1 MNENR
6 REPIEGEIIDTN
18 DESVE
23 NERRVR
29 AEERM
34 EKERM
39 EYEER
44 TGTRAEPQTA
54 EPRAAAVTEQ
64 GELMP
69 LFEDNEAKQFRTQWL
84 NIQSKFVDDPRESVK
99 QADELVASVLKSVTM
114 GFSDRRVALEQQWN
128 SGEDI
133 STEDLRVALKRYR
146 SFFDRLLT
154 LES

>member
-1 MNENR
+1 MAENR
-6 REPIEGEIIDTN
+6 EHEMEDDVIDVTEEP
-18 DESVE
+18 VE
-23 NERRVR
+23 QEPRN
-29 AEERM
+29 EERM
-34 EKERM
+34 RQRPAETT
-39 EYEER
+39 
-44 TGTRAEPQTA
+44 TGAGAE
-54 EPRAAAVTEQ
+54 VQ
-64 GELMP
+64 GLEP
-69 LFEDNEAKQFRTQWL
+69 LFETDEAKKFRTHWL
-84 NIQSKFVDDPRESVK
+84 NIQNKFVDDPRESVK

>member
-1 MNENR
+1 MAENR
-6 REPIEGEIIDTN
+6 DHEMEDEVIDVTGEP
-18 DESVE
+18 VE
-23 NERRVR
+23 QEPRNVERVQERR
-29 AEERM
+29 AE
-34 EKERM
+34 
-39 EYEER
+39 
-44 TGTRAEPQTA
+44 TTTPASAEVDGL
-54 EPRAAAVTEQ
+54 E
-64 GELMP
+64 P
-69 LFEDNEAKQFRTQWL
+69 LFETDEAKRFRTQWL
-84 NIQSKFVDDPRESVK
+84 SIQSKFVDDPRESVK

>member
-1 MNENR
+1 MDENR
-6 REPIEGEIIDTN
+6 RDPIDGEIIETT
-18 DESVE
+18 DESVK
-23 NERRVR
+23 NERRLR

-34 EKERM
+34 EEERI

-44 TGTRAEPQTA
+44 TGSRGEPSTA
-54 EPRAAAVTEQ
+54 APRGAAVTERE
-64 GELMP
+64 ELMP
-69 LFEDNEAKQFRTQWL
+69 LFEDNEAEQFRTQWL
-84 NIQSKFVDDPRESVK
+84 SIQSKFVDDPRESVK

-114 GFSDRRVALEQQWN
+114 GFSDRRVTLEKQWN
-128 SGEDI
+128 SGEDT

>member
-1 MNENR
+1 MAENR
-6 REPIEGEIIDTN
+6 EHEMEDEVIDVTGEP
-18 DESVE
+18 VE
-23 NERRVR
+23 QEPRN
-29 AEERM
+29 EERM
-34 EKERM
+34 RERS
-39 EYEER
+39 
-44 TGTRAEPQTA
+44 
-54 EPRAAAVTEQ
+54 AATTTVASTDMDALE
-64 GELMP
+64 P
-69 LFEDNEAKQFRTQWL
+69 LFETDEAKRFRTQWL

>member
-1 MNENR
+1 MADNREHDMEDEVIDVTGEPVEQELRNEER
-6 REPIEGEIIDTN
+6 VR
-18 DESVE
+18 
-23 NERRVR
+23 ERR
-29 AEERM
+29 AE
-34 EKERM
+34 
-39 EYEER
+39 
-44 TGTRAEPQTA
+44 TTTPTSAEV
-54 EPRAAAVTEQ
+54 EGLE
-64 GELMP
+64 P
-69 LFEDNEAKQFRTQWL
+69 LFETDESKRFRTQWL